1 MPSMIS
7 SKTYFLK
14 SVILI
19 ANIISVCIA
28 ILPSINTL
36 AETTQTV
43 ISITVILIE
52 LFLLLVNNIHE
63 SNVDQDILG
72 GSKKELVKKKVHKNI
87 TNWRNHVLNCA
98 LD

>member
-1 MPSMIS
+1 MIS

-72 GSKKELVKKKVHKNI
+72 GSKKELVKKRSPQKYYNGLI
-87 TNWRNHVLNCA
+87 N
-98 LD
+98 